1 MKSLIR
7 CYAGLIPGVML
18 GVELSEDDNYN
29 FLIVDLLIVELLF
42 EWDK

>member
-7 CYAGLIPGVML
+7 SYAGFIPGVML